1 MSKSLRSINNELKSF
16 INEASGISDKCKKK
30 LIKLVEK
37 HFYVDLPN
45 DNYLNIDISILEDG
59 NIMMREELYKTSEK
73 IKSIDDVFE
82 RFDGFREEVQLLLE
96 KNEVDFDKKK
106 NNNEI
111 SNLLILGL
119 IIFVSIIV
127 IMFAIK
133 RLLIGD
139 YFGVLWLIFIV
150 SYYII
155 PATNNRIRNRFI
167 KAKNYLIKKFTK
179 K

>member
-59 NIMMREELYKTSEK
+59 NIVMREELYKTSEK

-155 PATNNRIRNRFI
+155 PATNNRIRNRFN
-167 KAKNYLIKKFTK
+167 KAKNYLTKKFTK